1 METMGRVWLDDPI
14 EGFFGEVPLTT
25 IALKDFN
32 DSITNSFAVVPDA
45 NWYMIRSLYLH
56 NVDDLGN
63 KFTLAHLTKYNME
76 WGEFNYIVNRDTA
89 PDGEWP
95 WEDHAPHPP
104 FLADQLTLF

>member
-63 KFTLAHLTKYNME
+63 KFTLAHLKKYNME
-76 WGEFNYIVNRDTA
+76 WGEFSHTVRTVNDVTEGSLLSSGL
-89 PDGEWP
+89 PSVTSLT
-95 WEDHAPHPP
+95 
-104 FLADQLTLF
+104 FLTVC

>member
-63 KFTLAHLTKYNME
+63 KFTLAHLKKYNME
-76 WGEFNYIVNRDTA
+76 WGEFSHTVRTVKFIYSEKATKFCEIFN
-89 PDGEWP
+89 
-95 WEDHAPHPP
+95 
-104 FLADQLTLF
+104 LLFSGIT

>member
-63 KFTLAHLTKYNME
+63 KFTLAHLKKYNME
-76 WGEFNYIVNRDTA
+76 WGEFSHSVRTVNGVT
-89 PDGEWP
+89 
-95 WEDHAPHPP
+95 
-104 FLADQLTLF
+104 

>member
-56 NVDDLGN
+56 NGGFQMQFVSISWVIN
-63 KFTLAHLTKYNME
+63 HMTCYKFECSHWWKVYFKKNPL
-76 WGEFNYIVNRDTA
+76 
-89 PDGEWP
+89 
-95 WEDHAPHPP
+95 
-104 FLADQLTLF
+104 